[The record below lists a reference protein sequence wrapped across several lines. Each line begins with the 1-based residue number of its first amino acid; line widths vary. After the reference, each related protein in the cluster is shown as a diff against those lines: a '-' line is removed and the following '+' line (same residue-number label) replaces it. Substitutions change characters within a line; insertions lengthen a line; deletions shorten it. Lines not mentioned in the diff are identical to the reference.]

1 MGGLKPICEF
11 MTFNFSMQAIDH
23 VINSAAKAKYMS
35 AGIVSLA
42 TVLGYLSPVLSGH
55 QSLSLVSPLTPSS
68 AQLPNCL
75 PGSQR
80 HVSRRRR
87 PALAVLCLMVCQLP
101 WPQGASRGVGYSM
114 VVRGWV
120 HAGKR

>member
-42 TVLGYLSPVLSGH
+42 TVLGYLSPVSSGH
-55 QSLSLVSPLTPSS
+55 QSRLITSLSVWSHPLPPPQLNCPIVFRGPNGMS
-68 AQLPNCL
+68 AGVAAQHSQCFASWYASC
-75 PGSQR
+75 PGLK
-80 HVSRRRR
+80 VR
-87 PALAVLCLMVCQLP
+87 P
-101 WPQGASRGVGYSM
+101 G
-114 VVRGWV
+114 GWV
-120 HAGKR
+120 TAW